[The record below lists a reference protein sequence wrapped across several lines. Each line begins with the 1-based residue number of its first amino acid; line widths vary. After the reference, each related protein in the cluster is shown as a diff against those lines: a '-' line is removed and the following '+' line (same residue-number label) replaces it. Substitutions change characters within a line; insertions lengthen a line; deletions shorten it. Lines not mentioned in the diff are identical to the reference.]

1 MNIQKFTQK
10 SVEAI
15 NDCEKLAYEDGNQE
29 IEQEHLLVALLQQ
42 EDGLILKL
50 IEKMDI
56 QKEHFLDNA
65 KKHLAARVKVSGGQ
79 VYVGQDLN
87 KVLIHAEDEAKQM
100 GDEYVSVEHLF
111 LSLLAHPSKEIKA
124 LMKDCNIDRNRCF
137 QPCVATSV

>member
-1 MNIQKFTQK
+1 
-10 SVEAI
+10 
-15 NDCEKLAYEDGNQE
+15 
-29 IEQEHLLVALLQQ
+29 
-42 EDGLILKL
+42 
-50 IEKMDI
+50 MDI

-111 LSLLAHPSKEIKA
+111 LALLKYPNKAMKEIFKEYG
-124 LMKDCNIDRNRCF
+124 ITRDRFYRHS
-137 QPCVATSV
+137 QPCAATSVLFRTIRKLLMILLKNTVTIW

>member
-15 NDCEKLAYEDGNQE
+15 NDCEKLAYEYGNQE

-56 QKEHFLDNA
+56 QKAHFVDNA
-65 KKHLAARVKVSGGQ
+65 KRHLAARVKVSGGQ
-79 VYVGQDLN
+79 VFVGQDLN

-111 LSLLAHPSKEIKA
+111 PRSIASVGSSQRSPSESS
-124 LMKDCNIDRNRCF
+124 RFRY
-137 QPCVATSV
+137 CVSSMLPW